1 VQGPNPGE
9 ILLGK
14 YRVEEIVGV
23 GGMGRVVKASH
34 LYLQQPVAIK
44 ILLPEMADSQSTV
57 ARFLREAQATVRL
70 RSEHIARVMDVGAM
84 PDGAPFMVMEFLE
97 GHDLNQILRHHG
109 PQQPQ
114 AVVDLMLQACEGMAE
129 AHAMGIIHRD
139 IKPSNFFITRRPDG
153 SNLLKILDF
162 GISKTSAELSEL
174 TGTQTVIGTPTYMA
188 PEQMVSA
195 RSTDPRSDIWSIGV
209 VMYQL
214 LEGRPPFE
222 AETYA
227 QLVLKVG
234 TAPPAPLH
242 VPLPPGLQDIVF
254 RCLEKDPGRRIQSVG
269 ELARMLAP
277 YASDPMS
284 AAQAAERAARIL
296 TAPKGGHAGTALPGG
311 AAGGLSMTPPQ
322 LTPKSWSKTGGSSLS
337 GGAGQMSTGTK
348 VMRAGRGTVIAGV
361 ATLVVVAGIGGFFI
375 AGAMKGSKSEPK
387 VQAPVEVKQEMKVMA
402 TEPAAPKVD
411 AVSGAPAT
419 GSAAKNEAHA
429 DGTKTAKADAH
440 TAKSDATKADAHASA
455 AKDTTKSDAAKTD
468 AHASATTKSDTHAS
482 TTKSDATKTDTAK
495 TDTAKSDAATGDA
508 AKSTKSS
515 SSKSMKT
522 STSGTKSTK
531 SSSTKSTKTE
541 TKTDDLFDDRK

>member
-1 VQGPNPGE
+1 VQTPNPGE

-14 YRVEEIVGV
+14 YRVEEVIGV

-57 ARFLREAQATVRL
+57 ARFLREAQSTVRL
-70 RSEHIARVMDVGAM
+70 RSEHIARVMDVGTM
-84 PDGAPFMVMEFLE
+84 PDGCPFMVMEFLE

-109 PQQPQ
+109 PQLPQ
-114 AVVDLMLQACEGMAE
+114 AVVDLMLQVCEGMAE

-162 GISKTSAELSEL
+162 GISKTPAEMSEL
-174 TGTQTVIGTPTYMA
+174 TGAQTVIGTPTYMA

-214 LEGRPPFE
+214 LAGRPPFE

-242 VPLPPGLQDIVF
+242 VALPPGLQDIVF
-254 RCLEKDPGRRIQSVG
+254 RCLEKDPNRRIQSVG

-284 AAQAAERAARIL
+284 AQQSAERATRIL
-296 TAPKGGHAGTALPGG
+296 TSPKGGQGYPLGG
-311 AAGGLSMTPPQ
+311 SAGGLAMTPPQ

-337 GGAGQMSTGTK
+337 GGAGQLKTGTK
-348 VMRAGRGTVIAGV
+348 VVRTGRGLVIAGV
-361 ATLVVVAGIGGFFI
+361 AALVIVAGVGGFFI
-375 AGAMKGSKSEPK
+375 AGALKGSNNVSAAKSSEP
-387 VQAPVEVKQEMKVMA
+387 AETKQEMKVTTPESA
-402 TEPAAPKVD
+402 KVD
-411 AVSGAPAT
+411 AVSGAAAVEPTVPAVPKTDVKST
-419 GSAAKNEAHA
+419 GTAGMKTDA
-429 DGTKTAKADAH
+429 TKGVASKTDASKADA
-440 TAKSDATKADAHASA
+440 TKVD
-455 AKDTTKSDAAKTD
+455 
-468 AHASATTKSDTHAS
+468 AS
-482 TTKSDATKTDTAK
+482 TTKTDASKADATKVDASTTKTDATKTDAN
-495 TDTAKSDAATGDA
+495 
-508 AKSTKSS
+508 
-515 SSKSMKT
+515 
-522 STSGTKSTK
+522 
-531 SSSTKSTKTE
+531 KSTKTDVAKADATRTDA
-541 TKTDDLFDDRK
+541 TKTATTKTEKSTRSTRKTTRKTTKTDKNDDDLFDDRK